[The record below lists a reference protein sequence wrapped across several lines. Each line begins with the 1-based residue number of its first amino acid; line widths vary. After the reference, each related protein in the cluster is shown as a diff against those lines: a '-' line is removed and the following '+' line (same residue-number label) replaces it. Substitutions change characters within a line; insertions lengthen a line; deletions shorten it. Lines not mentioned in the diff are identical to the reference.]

1 MEHRLRQHVRGH
13 GLVAQ
18 LHDHRIAAGRGF
30 RRDPLLDAS
39 RKNQQASL
47 GARLLDRGA
56 HERVDQLFQHDF
68 ARDGLRHLDHGRE
81 VEVFDRRPDRARSER
96 AQAPPS

>member
-1 MEHRLRQHVRGH
+1 MEHRLRQPCPVCD
-13 GLVAQ
+13 LVAQ
-18 LHDHRIAAGRGF
+18 MHDHPIGRSGGF

-47 GARLLDRGA
+47 GARLLDRDA
-56 HERVDQLFQHDF
+56 HERVDQFFGDDF

-81 VEVFDRRPDRARSER
+81 VELFDRRPDHA
-96 AQAPPS
+96 